1 VSPPLK
7 KRKRGGGGDIEK
19 EVEKEEN
26 ARILSFK
33 YAPCYLFSNTVNK
46 EFYTQKII
54 KKNFIVVTD

>member
-1 VSPPLK
+1 
-7 KRKRGGGGDIEK
+7 
-19 EVEKEEN
+19 VEKEEN

-54 KKNFIVVTD
+54 IKKNFIVVTD